1 MAWGVGTGCWGWEC
15 GWGALRGNEPTRA
28 EEARGEVGLSRCAR
42 WGWVIASKAR
52 FGSLPLLP
60 RAVGHLEGVWRD
72 RLFGGL
78 PGGAWRLPFWGQ
90 AAVGM
95 WRILLRYDELEGGWR
110 RLGGRLRVR
119 KLPGPA

>member
-1 MAWGVGTGCWGWEC
+1 MAWGVGTGCWAWVDR
-15 GWGALRGNEPTRA
+15 WGALRGNEPTRA

-42 WGWVIASKAR
+42 WGWMIASKAR

-78 PGGAWRLPFWGQ
+78 PGGAWRLPFWG
-90 AAVGM
+90 AGCCGDVEDFVEI
-95 WRILLRYDELEGGWR
+95 R
-110 RLGGRLRVR
+110 
-119 KLPGPA
+119 